1 MQFIHCDNIDLF
13 LLIINSLEL
22 LVRLRSCPITQKN
35 TIIMP
40 EYLPNIK
47 YRSPKED
54 AAVSTI
60 LFKNAKIFDGKS
72 DAYLTDATDVL
83 IEGNLISKVG
93 TNLSPPEDSER
104 VAVIDCE
111 GKTLMPGLIDMH
123 AHLCFQ
129 EGMLEGMGVVQC
141 LYIDLHISCIVC
153 THDILYAHIVCTRYV
168 VV

>member
-1 MQFIHCDNIDLF
+1 
-13 LLIINSLEL
+13 
-22 LVRLRSCPITQKN
+22 
-35 TIIMP
+35 MP

-47 YRSPKED
+47 YRSAKED
-54 AAVSTI
+54 PAVSTI

-129 EGMLEGMGVVQC
+129 EGMLEGMGVMFV
-141 LYIDLHISCIVC
+141 Y
-153 THDILYAHIVCTRYV
+153 
-168 VV
+168 

>member
-1 MQFIHCDNIDLF
+1 
-13 LLIINSLEL
+13 
-22 LVRLRSCPITQKN
+22 
-35 TIIMP
+35 MP

-54 AAVSTI
+54 PAVSTI

-129 EGMLEGMGVVQC
+129 EGMLEGM
-141 LYIDLHISCIVC
+141 C
-153 THDILYAHIVCTRYV
+153 TTYCV
-168 VV
+168 